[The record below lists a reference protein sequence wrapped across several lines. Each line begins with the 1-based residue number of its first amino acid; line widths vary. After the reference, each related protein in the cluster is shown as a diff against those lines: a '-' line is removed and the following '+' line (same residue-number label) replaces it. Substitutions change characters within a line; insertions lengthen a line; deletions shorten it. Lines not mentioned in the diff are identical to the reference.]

1 MNVEN
6 LVVFPSS
13 KIKGKINITIQTDMQ
28 NFEYV
33 NEIVSAFNK
42 GRNITFNLELTSEK
56 KTVPANAYLWQLCHK
71 IATKIGGLT
80 KEDVYKD
87 AIKAKGVFQ
96 YIQVDNFEEFNARWS
111 KLGTGWFCEEV
122 SVDNY
127 VNAYYGSSTYNKK
140 ELANVIDFV
149 VEVAKE
155 QGIETLTE
163 REREEMLKLVP

>member
-28 NFEYV
+28 NFECV

-71 IATKIGGLT
+71 IAVKVGNIT
-80 KEDVYKD
+80 KEDVYRQ
-87 AIKAKGVFQ
+87 AIKERGIFEQREIENIEAFNEKWDNIGVGF
-96 YIQVDNFEEFNARWS
+96 FTE
-111 KLGTGWFCEEV
+111 KV
-122 SVDNY
+122 SPGIY
-127 VNAYYGSSTYNKK
+127 NAYYGSSIYNRK
-140 ELANVIDFV
+140 ELSAVIDYV
-149 VEVAKE
+149 VEEARE
-155 QGIETLTE
+155 QGIETMTIDEQKEL
-163 REREEMLKLVP
+163 LNLVKE

>member
-1 MNVEN
+1 MAGNIKQVVERIRN
-6 LVVFPSS
+6 
-13 KIKGKINITIQTDMQ
+13 KIPFNKGISRMPVNSLPGFVGDMQ

-42 GRNITFNLELTSEK
+42 GRNIAFNLELTSEK

-71 IATKIGGLT
+71 IGTKIGGLT

-96 YIQVDNFEEFNARWS
+96 YIKVDNFEEFNARWS

-155 QGIETLTE
+155 QGIC
-163 REREEMLKLVP
+163 RD